1 VVIARWSPFPELDL
15 IERRMR
21 RMLEDAGIAPAPLP
35 AADVYETDGEY
46 VVELEVA
53 GFEENELAIKVTDHT
68 LSVKGERTQEKEKKE
83 KTYRRHE
90 RLEKSFERRFAL
102 PAEANLDAVKADFK
116 KGVLEIH
123 APKAQGAKPR
133 EVKIEKGS

>member
-1 VVIARWSPFPELDL
+1 MEITRWTPFQELEAL
-15 IERRMR
+15 ERRMYR
-21 RMLEDAGIAPAPLP
+21 LFDETGVATLLP
-35 AADVYETDGEY
+35 AADVYETDDEY